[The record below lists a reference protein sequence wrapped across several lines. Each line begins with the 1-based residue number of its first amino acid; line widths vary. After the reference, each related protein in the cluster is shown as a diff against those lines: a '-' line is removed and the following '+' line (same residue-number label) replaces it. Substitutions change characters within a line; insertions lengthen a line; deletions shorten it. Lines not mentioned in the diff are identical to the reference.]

1 MSEKG
6 LSEIVPA
13 WADGIGS
20 IPRSA
25 NQPVFDEPWQAR
37 IFAMV
42 LKMHDDGKFEWK
54 DFQSLLVEE
63 ITTTEKAG
71 APRHYY
77 ENWFIAAERLVEKLG
92 IAHSHEVDN
101 VVHELRPEDRTIVLP
116 KD

>member
-1 MSEKG
+1 MSGQG
-6 LSEIVPA
+6 LSEIVPSS
-13 WADGIGS
+13 ADGIGA
-20 IPRSA
+20 IPSSGD
-25 NQPVFDEPWQAR
+25 QPVFNEPWQAR
-37 IFAMV
+37 AFAIV

-54 DFQSLLVEE
+54 DFQELLIEE

-71 APRHYY
+71 TPRHYY

-101 VVHELRPEDRTIVLP
+101 VVHELRPDDRTIVLP